1 MKSKMIKFRAWDKKG
16 VMIYGI
22 EEAYHSWAGQDCDG
36 DPILRYEIGKF
47 SDYLANSRRYT
58 VEPYT
63 GIDDRGGIRIFE
75 GDLVYDTVTEAVGE
89 VMFDAGGFF
98 VNLRNVSFNIGELYQ
113 DEIQVVGNIHEGRT
127 DKQREEPNN
136 GWT

>member
-22 EEAYHSWAGQDCDG
+22 EEANHSWSGQDCDG
-36 DPILRYEIGKF
+36 DPILRYEIGNF

-63 GIDDRGGIRIFE
+63 GIDDRGGIGIFE
-75 GDLVYDTVTEAVGE
+75 GDLIYDATAEAEGE

-98 VNLRNVSFNIGELYQ
+98 VNLGNVSFNIGELYQ

-136 GWT
+136 G